1 MNTYYTG
8 DDISISGTLLQT
20 RNGVPVDETLTG
32 TIAVGL
38 LKFDR
43 SGLAAGTSSV
53 AGTITSA
60 TARTF
65 SAVFPRAQ
73 TGSIVAG
80 KYLVEVQV
88 TQGGQVKTYQPAV
101 VKIDTGVVT

>member
-38 LKFDR
+38 LKADR
-43 SGLAAGTSSV
+43 SGLAAGTTQV

-80 KYLVEVQV
+80 RYLVEVQV
-88 TQGGQVKTYQPAV
+88 TQDGAVKTYNPASV
-101 VKIDTGVVT
+101 MIAKGVVT